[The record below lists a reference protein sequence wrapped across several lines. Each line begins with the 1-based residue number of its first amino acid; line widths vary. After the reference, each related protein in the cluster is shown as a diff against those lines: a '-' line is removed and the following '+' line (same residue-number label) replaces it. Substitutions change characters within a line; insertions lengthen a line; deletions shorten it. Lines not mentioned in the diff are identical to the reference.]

1 MPDTPASALP
11 APRMGRAVVRA
22 KRDQRMRRII
32 RRARTL
38 APHLDSAVFSPI
50 LQSFARVSLL
60 LGDCYEKLRDG
71 ELLDEDGELRPSIN
85 TVRALAETQMRLA
98 RELGLTPVTL
108 RQLGREKRVDLA
120 AALAGHVEDAE
131 EVAAGGDDETI

>member
-1 MPDTPASALP
+1 MPDTPASGPP
-11 APRMGRAVVRA
+11 AAAVGRAVARA

-32 RRARTL
+32 RRARML
-38 APHLDSAVFSPI
+38 APHLENQVFTPV

-71 ELLDEDGELRPSIN
+71 ELLNDDGELRPSIN

-120 AALAGHVEDAE
+120 AALAG
-131 EVAAGGDDETI
+131 

>member
-1 MPDTPASALP
+1 
-11 APRMGRAVVRA
+11 
-22 KRDQRMRRII
+22 MRRIV

-38 APHLDSAVFSPI
+38 APHLENQVFTPV

-71 ELLDEDGELRPSIN
+71 DLLSEDGELRPSIN

-98 RELGLTPVTL
+98 RELGLTPATL
-108 RQLGREKRVDLA
+108 RSLGREKRVDLPGA
-120 AALAGHVEDAE
+120 FAEAEDAE
-131 EVAAGGDDETI
+131 VAADGDDGPI